1 MSESEVV
8 EQTEQPVAA
17 IAPDTDV
24 VTAIRTVLETS
35 AEPLTLSKIR
45 SALPAHLRSSP
56 ENLTEVL
63 RRQVAANVFVQ
74 YPKYRSPQDRFWDR
88 PMPVHLAALL
98 RQVLAEKP
106 LGMSEI
112 RRKLPDYA
120 KTLAEPIL
128 EEQVAKGFLHRH
140 PPLSSRTGPRF
151 GVQSPQARE
160 YLRPELVK
168 VFQRLEQLGF
178 SEAQLREGAMEL
190 LNEAE
195 WSEPALPGEPEA
207 RARELTEAGEQDN
220 PTWQPQGG
228 GDDEETPPQPQP

>member
-1 MSESEVV
+1 MSESELF
-8 EQTEQPVAA
+8 EQSEQPVAV

-24 VTAIRTVLETS
+24 VTAIRTILETS

-45 SALPAHLRSSP
+45 SALPARLRTSP

-98 RQVLAEKP
+98 KNVLAEKP

-128 EEQVAKGFLHRH
+128 EEQVAKGVLYRH
-140 PPLSSRTGPRF
+140 PPLNTRTGPRF

-160 YLRPELVK
+160 YLRPELTK
-168 VFQRLEQLGF
+168 VFGRLEQLGF
-178 SEAQLREGAMEL
+178 SQAQLREGAMEL

-195 WSEPALPGEPEA
+195 WSEPNPAATPPSFAAAQG
-207 RARELTEAGEQDN
+207 QDN
-220 PTWQPQGG
+220 PAWQARAG

>member
-1 MSESEVV
+1 MSESEVLDQSATAV
-8 EQTEQPVAA
+8 
-17 IAPDTDV
+17 APDTDV

-35 AEPLTLSKIR
+35 PEPLTLSKIR
-45 SALPAHLRSSP
+45 TALPSRVRSSP
-56 ENLTEVL
+56 ENLAEVL

-88 PMPVHLAALL
+88 PMPVHLAWLL
-98 RQVLAEKP
+98 QNVLSEKP
-106 LGMSEI
+106 LGMSDI

-120 KTLAEPIL
+120 KTQAESIL
-128 EEQVAKGFLHRH
+128 EEQVARGVLFRH

-160 YLRPELVK
+160 YLRPELTK

-178 SEAQLREGAMEL
+178 TQAQLREGAMEL

-195 WSEPALPGEPEA
+195 WAEP
-207 RARELTEAGEQDN
+207 N
-220 PTWQPQGG
+220 PPRPQQSSTGAEGQGNPAWQPPAG
-228 GDDEETPPQPQP
+228 GDDEESPPQPQA